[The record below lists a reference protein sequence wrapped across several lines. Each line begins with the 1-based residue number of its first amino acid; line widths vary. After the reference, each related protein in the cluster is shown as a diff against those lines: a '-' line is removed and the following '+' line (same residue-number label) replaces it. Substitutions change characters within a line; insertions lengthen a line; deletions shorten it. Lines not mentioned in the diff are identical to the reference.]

1 MRCVSRLKKGI
12 FNVEKWVGRS
22 VVVTIL
28 LSGGFLTEV
37 QADATPLTAISM
49 QESGTKEVNPDSLQ
63 PSPDLS
69 PAEVV
74 RIQVEALGH
83 NDVPYENAGIEIA
96 FRFASPANK
105 IATGPL
111 DRFIQLVGN
120 PIYRPML
127 DHREAQYGEIEVKEN
142 QALQPVILTAKNGER
157 VGYLFV
163 LSKQEG
169 GPYDACWMTDS
180 VVRFEPQ
187 YEQERPMPTI

>member
-12 FNVEKWVGRS
+12 LNVEKWVGRS
-22 VVVTIL
+22 GVVTIL
-28 LSGGFLTEV
+28 LFAGFLTEA
-37 QADATPLTAISM
+37 QADVTLLTTISL
-49 QESGTKEVNPDSLQ
+49 QESSSEVHPDSLK
-63 PSPDLS
+63 PSPNLS

-74 RIQVEALGH
+74 RIQIEVLGH

-105 IATGPL
+105 SVTGPL
-111 DRFIQLVGN
+111 DRFIQLVSN

-127 DHREAQYGEIEVKEN
+127 NHQEAQYGEIQVEGN

-169 GPYDACWMTDS
+169 GPYDACWMTDG
-180 VVRFEPQ
+180 VIRFEPRH
-187 YEQERPMPTI
+187 EQERPMPTI